1 MHLDRPLDR
10 LLGRLLPRWRPGP
23 DSSLEEAAESLKDH
37 VIIVGFGV
45 SGQHLAQ
52 AVRMAGIPHVVV
64 ETNIETVRRERAA
77 GTPIVFG
84 DAAQAEVL
92 HHVGIEAARVLVV
105 AVSDLVATAAI
116 VDMARGM
123 HPGLHILV
131 RTRYLREVPHLDR
144 LGADEI
150 VPEELEASIEI
161 FSRVL
166 GQYLVPRERIETFVA
181 ELRSD
186 VFRSERPELRSPGA
200 LPRAALQ
207 GVELAT
213 IEIRPGSPLA
223 GRTPRNL
230 DLRRRFGVTLLAV
243 VRGEHTE
250 PMPDPDAVLSAGDAV
265 LLIGPVAEIAAIAE
279 VNRLAD
285 DGGGIDT
292 AAAGSVH

>member
-1 MHLDRPLDR
+1 M
-10 LLGRLLPRWRPGP
+10 
-23 DSSLEEAAESLKDH
+23 AA
-37 VIIVGFGV
+37 
-45 SGQHLAQ
+45 
-52 AVRMAGIPHVVV
+52 IPYVVV
-64 ETNIETVRRERAA
+64 EANIETVRRERAA
-77 GTPIVFG
+77 GVPIIFG
-84 DAAQAEVL
+84 DAAQADL
-92 HHVGIEAARVLVV
+92 LQHVNVELARVLVV

-116 VDMARGM
+116 VDTARGLNES
-123 HPGLHILV
+123 LHILV
-131 RTRYLREVPHLDR
+131 RTRYLREVDHLDR

-186 VFRSERPELRSPGA
+186 IFRSERPELRSPVA

-213 IEIRPGSPLA
+213 IAIRPGSPLA

-243 VRGEHTE
+243 VRGERTE
-250 PMPDPDAVLSAGDAV
+250 PMPDPDARLEAGDAV
-265 LLIGPVAEIAAIAE
+265 LLIGPVAAIAAIAE
-279 VNRLAD
+279 VNRLA
-285 DGGGIDT
+285 GEGEAIDI
-292 AAAGSVH
+292 AGADSVK